1 MPHWME
7 AIHNEIPEEER
18 DELKITL
25 KYGILNH
32 VIAYPNVFYP
42 LISVKIKPQW
52 FFRPLSVVMLMS
64 LCPSITFQQTLG
76 LRYESFGF

>member
-25 KYGILNH
+25 KYDILNH
-32 VIAYPNVFYP
+32 VIAYPYVIFF
-42 LISVKIKPQW
+42 LIEVKLKPHKD
-52 FFRPLSVVMLMS
+52 V
-64 LCPSITFQQTLG
+64 
-76 LRYESFGF
+76 

>member
-25 KYGILNH
+25 KYGNLAH
-32 VIAYPNVFYP
+32 VCEY
-42 LISVKIKPQW
+42 
-52 FFRPLSVVMLMS
+52 VVVVIGMRYLLFLVN
-64 LCPSITFQQTLG
+64 LCFVDI
-76 LRYESFGF
+76 